1 MSIDEGKDKNLVPIC
16 TMDELPV
23 SARMLVDLGH
33 KTIVLANIE
42 GEIFGFSSICSHDEC
57 DLSEGNVEGFE
68 IVCPCHGAR
77 FDIRT
82 GKALRLPA
90 VKAIQSYELV
100 IIGNMINILLE

>member
-1 MSIDEGKDKNLVPIC
+1 MSIDENKEKKLIPIC
-16 TMDELPV
+16 PTDELPV

-42 GEIFGFSSICSHDEC
+42 GEIFGVSSICSHDEC
-57 DLSEGNVEGFE
+57 DLSEGSIEGFE

-90 VKAIQSYELV
+90 VKAIQSYQVV
-100 IIGNMINILLE
+100 ISENMINIMIE